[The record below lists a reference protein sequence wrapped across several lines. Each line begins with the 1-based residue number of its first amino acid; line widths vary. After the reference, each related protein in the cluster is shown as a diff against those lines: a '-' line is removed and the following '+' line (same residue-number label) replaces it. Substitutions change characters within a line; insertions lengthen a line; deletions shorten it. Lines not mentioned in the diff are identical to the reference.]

1 MPVII
6 YIVGVGHSGST
17 LLDLLLGSHSKAFS
31 VGELVALSTTG
42 RKMRQQRV
50 LARPCDCGAPTKIE
64 CPIWSE
70 VDRRLQQTCS
80 TSLQTIEVESADP
93 GEFRKV
99 NHAIYEAIAEAS
111 GSPYIVESS
120 KRTSRF
126 ERLVEAG
133 FDVRP
138 IHLLREPHGVVASH
152 LRKGRDWRAPCWSYS
167 RHAIRTRR
175 LLAGR
180 DHVRIRYEALATR
193 PEQTLR
199 DTMAWLGLDFE
210 PEQLRFRSAIHHQL
224 AGNRMRHSGDDS
236 IRLDERW
243 KTELSARQ
251 QRLISLYTLPARM
264 LFPASG
270 LPGGS
275 R

>member
-50 LARPCDCGAPTKIE
+50 LGRPCDCGAPTKLE

-70 VDRRLQQTCS
+70 VDRQLQQACG
-80 TSLQTIEVESADP
+80 TSLGTIEVESADP
-93 GEFRKV
+93 EQFRTV
-99 NHAIYEAIAEAS
+99 NRAIYDAIAEAS
-111 GSPYIVESS
+111 GQPYIIESS

-138 IHLLREPHGVVASH
+138 IHILREPHGVVASH
-152 LRKGRDWRAPCWSYS
+152 LRKGRDWRAPCWSYA
-167 RHAIRTRR
+167 RHAVRTRR

-180 DHVRIRYEALATR
+180 DFLRIRYEALATR
-193 PEQTLR
+193 PEETIR
-199 DTMAWLGLDFE
+199 NTMAWLGLDFE
-210 PEQLRFRSAIHHQL
+210 PEQLRFRSAVHHQL

-243 KTELSARQ
+243 KTELTAHQ
-251 QRLISLYTLPARM
+251 QRMISFYTLPARM
-264 LFPASG
+264 LFHDSG
-270 LPGGS
+270 RPGGA